1 MTVVANCPNCGR
13 VLNFW
18 NVKAECPDC
27 GINIPNFDWEGRLEK
42 DAEKAEIAWAKF
54 NKFTGNFKSALFGSK
69 LRIIRFICTFVPLV
83 ALVLP
88 LANYTITLPFVSGS
102 STNLTLLDF
111 TLNSLLSMNWGSLI
125 GLVSSDFL
133 GGAFAMLFVAI
144 LLLYL
149 AVVFGVL
156 NFVFILLRAAKLKA
170 GFNMTMCIGSTLCFA
185 VAAILFT
192 LCFGAVGNTSIL
204 VIDGSLQYG
213 IFVGIALFS
222 LNLILN
228 TVVNKGFKKQRTEQQ

>member
-27 GINIPNFDWEGRLEK
+27 GINIPNFDWEGRLDE
-42 DAEKAEIAWAKF
+42 DAKKAEIAWAKF

-69 LRIIRFICTFVPLV
+69 LRIIRFICTFVPLI
-83 ALVLP
+83 ALILP
-88 LANYTITLPFVSGS
+88 LANYTITLPFVSDS
-102 STNLTLLDF
+102 STNLSLVDF

-156 NFVFILLRAAKLKA
+156 NFVFILLRASKLKA
-170 GFNMTMCIGSTLCFA
+170 GFNMTMCTGSTLCFA

-192 LCFGAVGNTSIL
+192 LCFGAVGNTT
-204 VIDGSLQYG
+204 VMFIDGSLQYG
-213 IFVGIALFS
+213 IFVGIALFT

-228 TVVNKGFKKQRTEQQ
+228 TVVNKGFKKQRIEQE